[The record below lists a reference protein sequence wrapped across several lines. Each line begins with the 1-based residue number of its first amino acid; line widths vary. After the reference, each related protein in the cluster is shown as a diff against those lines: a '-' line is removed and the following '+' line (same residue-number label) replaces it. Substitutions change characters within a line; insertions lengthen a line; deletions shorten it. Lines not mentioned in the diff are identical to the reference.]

1 MIMYQSEAVTN
12 ELTAPYYGMD
22 RDKMVGLAYWGAIEY
37 WGESNR
43 WPKKGWDYSF
53 FNHSLEPYPQAY
65 LIKASFD
72 ESVPQVHIG
81 VVDSEGRRS
90 SGTTS

>member
-37 WGESNR
+37 WASQTVGPR
-43 WPKKGWDYSF
+43 KG
-53 FNHSLEPYPQAY
+53 
-65 LIKASFD
+65 
-72 ESVPQVHIG
+72 
-81 VVDSEGRRS
+81 
-90 SGTTS
+90 GTTLSSTILSSHIHRPI